1 MAEYELKVPL
11 REDDVRSL
19 RIKDMVYLTGEVLT
33 VRDSA
38 YERIAKNL
46 AEEKELPFALRD
58 KAIWHAGPITKLEGE
73 KWKPVSVGSTTSS
86 RFTGLASLLI
96 EEMGVRMVI
105 GKGFLGA
112 EASRVF
118 EKHGGVYTVT
128 TGGAAAYYATQ
139 IPEIRTVHWL
149 DLGMPAAV
157 WVLRV
162 NRLGPL
168 IVAMDSHGENIF
180 TELQSKVDSSLERI
194 FRDLNI
200 DPKHKYLWWP

>member
-1 MAEYELKVPL
+1 MAEYELKIPL
-11 REDDVRSL
+11 REEDVRSL
-19 RIKDMVYLTGEVLT
+19 RIKDIVYVTGEVLT

-38 YERIAKNL
+38 YERILRALSDGKD
-46 AEEKELPFALRD
+46 LPFDLKD
-58 KAIWHAGPITKLEGE
+58 KAIWHCGPITKQEGG

-86 RFTGLASLLI
+86 RFTGPASLLI
-96 EEMGVRMVI
+96 EKMGVRMVI

-112 EASRVF
+112 DASRAF
-118 EKHGGVYTVT
+118 KKHGAVYTVT

-139 IPEIRTVHWL
+139 IPEIQDVHWL

-162 NRLGPL
+162 ERLGPL
-168 IVAMDSHGENIF
+168 IVAMDSQGENIF
-180 TELQSKVDSSLERI
+180 TELQAKVDSSLEGI
-194 FRDLNI
+194 FRDLDI